1 MAPTPS
7 VQSSPPAQARPAS
20 FVLAPYRWAVVDLP
34 ATTPASTC
42 ATGADGTEAAP
53 SFAPSASASPGWW
66 TGLLCAYGHTSW
78 STLSIKANRSL
89 TLEVT
94 AQDELGSATILKAMP
109 VIGLWNVTDARGT
122 IPTVATT
129 PPPFNGT
136 AYGMPTLSLQS
147 AQPRQFRIAIADQR
161 GDGRPDFSYQARAL
175 YADSISPATISAAG
189 GVVTITGMGFRPGN
203 AVTVNGVAA
212 TVSSWSATS
221 IVATVPSLHT
231 LHSTEALIANVA
243 VNDLVTGGTTVMSS
257 ALTYAAPQPSLNL
270 IAAPSGTVF
279 VGDTA
284 ATPFSVQV
292 LNGDGVTPIPG
303 QAVVISASGA
313 SVRLGSC
320 GTPTC
325 TLLTD
330 ASGTASTT
338 VTPLAPGSITLSAAS
353 TAGSASASFT
363 ATTRIRTL
371 TAINSVQYLAPGSIV
386 VWAPQ
391 VSLSDNSGP
400 TAGVDVQW
408 QATSGAIFVASGHS
422 QANASGIAQTS
433 ATTGPLAPATQAT
446 VSACAWTTVC
456 ATLTAR
462 AVRLDDLRIV
472 LVSGA
477 GQSVNASSN
486 LSPVIL
492 QVTDT
497 AANPV
502 AGAVV
507 QIYQTIDAWQPPCDK
522 GRCPIVPTYGSSTSS
537 VTSNVDGLITIPPMQ
552 LAGTPP
558 RSPTSLPSQ
567 EPRASSPSPC
577 KSSLRPYRPICC
589 L

>member
-122 IPTVATT
+122 IPTVAAT
-129 PPPFNGT
+129 PAPFNGT
-136 AYGMPTLSLQS
+136 AYGMSTLSLQS

-330 ASGTASTT
+330 ASGTASTSAAASTHSHSAAAETAHTPTNSIDPSLQATGPVQPQVQTAATTTPAVGPLT
-338 VTPLAPGSITLSAAS
+338 VTPATGGTVPLSGLALEIAASAKNGKSSFEIRLDPADLGRIDVRIDVDRNGQMTSHLTVEKPETLSM
-353 TAGSASASFT
+353 
-363 ATTRIRTL
+363 L
-371 TAINSVQYLAPGSIV
+371 QQD
-386 VWAPQ
+386 APQ
-391 VSLSDNSGP
+391 LQRALNDAGFKTGDSGLQFSLRDQSSSGQNSGNQSGNNAQRLVISDDDTVP
-400 TAGVDVQW
+400 AVLAGRTYGRSLGSSSGVD
-408 QATSGAIFVASGHS
+408 I
-422 QANASGIAQTS
+422 
-433 ATTGPLAPATQAT
+433 
-446 VSACAWTTVC
+446 
-456 ATLTAR
+456 
-462 AVRLDDLRIV
+462 
-472 LVSGA
+472 
-477 GQSVNASSN
+477 SV
-486 LSPVIL
+486 
-492 QVTDT
+492 
-497 AANPV
+497 
-502 AGAVV
+502 
-507 QIYQTIDAWQPPCDK
+507 
-522 GRCPIVPTYGSSTSS
+522 
-537 VTSNVDGLITIPPMQ
+537 
-552 LAGTPP
+552 
-558 RSPTSLPSQ
+558 
-567 EPRASSPSPC
+567 
-577 KSSLRPYRPICC
+577 
-589 L
+589 